1 MSVAPFSYF
10 CYHLSYYRAYCTYLT
25 TADNSIVL
33 PRLTIVV
40 QIAFLSFPDCFIPS
54 QIYPSTVA
62 CYLVPAYFNFFH
74 QIVCFNIW
82 VFYFMC

>member
-40 QIAFLSFPDCFIPS
+40 QIAFLSLIALFPPKSIH
-54 QIYPSTVA
+54 QRL
-62 CYLVPAYFNFFH
+62 LVT
-74 QIVCFNIW
+74 
-82 VFYFMC
+82 